1 MKRLYT
7 LVAILLII
15 LSVAFVN
22 QKTQSKPKHNM
33 PVVGVLT
40 LLHHPALDQIYDGF
54 VKEMAKQGYHKDKNY
69 KLEYQNAQGDQSNLE
84 IMSKK
89 LVNMSPDILVGIT
102 TPASQS
108 LAHATS
114 SIPIVLGA
122 VTNPKKAG
130 LVANNDHPNTNISG
144 VSDQAPVE
152 EQLKLV
158 KKLMP
163 KNAKVGIIYTSNDS
177 SAVTEHD
184 LFVKMAKKYHV
195 NLKSYS
201 IANSNDLNQVS
212 QKMLNEVDAVIVPTD
227 NTIAGAMQTLVK
239 NADAVRKPI
248 FPAVDTMVK
257 QDGLATYGINQNYL
271 GVLIARLVVDILKGK
286 KKIATTPIQYVRH
299 GIPILNLKKA
309 NQLGIKIPV
318 DFLKECIKEGEVFE

>member
-22 QKTQSKPKHNM
+22 QKTESKPKHNM

-54 VKEMAKQGYHKDKNY
+54 VKEMAKQGYHKGKNY

-114 SIPIVLGA
+114 SIPIVLG
-122 VTNPKKAG
+122 
-130 LVANNDHPNTNISG
+130 
-144 VSDQAPVE
+144 Q
-152 EQLKLV
+152 
-158 KKLMP
+158 
-163 KNAKVGIIYTSNDS
+163 
-177 SAVTEHD
+177 
-184 LFVKMAKKYHV
+184 
-195 NLKSYS
+195 
-201 IANSNDLNQVS
+201 
-212 QKMLNEVDAVIVPTD
+212 
-227 NTIAGAMQTLVK
+227 
-239 NADAVRKPI
+239 
-248 FPAVDTMVK
+248 
-257 QDGLATYGINQNYL
+257 
-271 GVLIARLVVDILKGK
+271 
-286 KKIATTPIQYVRH
+286 
-299 GIPILNLKKA
+299 
-309 NQLGIKIPV
+309 
-318 DFLKECIKEGEVFE
+318 